1 MHLKN
6 GLSDQSCAEQS
17 WDFQIRQ
24 SRNLKVSKRQIFQR
38 LFQVPRNKVFM
49 PVLQCEQSEVIELGV
64 SVTLRMEI
72 LLIGY

>member
-6 GLSDQSCAEQS
+6 GLSDQSCRAELGFSNQTIEEFEGLKETNFSKALSSSQEQS
-17 WDFQIRQ
+17 FYA
-24 SRNLKVSKRQIFQR
+24 
-38 LFQVPRNKVFM
+38 
-49 PVLQCEQSEVIELGV
+49 LQCEQSEVIESGV